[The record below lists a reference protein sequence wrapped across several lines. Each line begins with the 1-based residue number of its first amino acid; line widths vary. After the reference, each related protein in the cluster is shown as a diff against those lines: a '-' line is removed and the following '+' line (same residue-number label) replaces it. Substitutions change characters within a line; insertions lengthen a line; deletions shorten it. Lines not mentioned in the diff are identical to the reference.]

1 MTTASLQDY
10 TDLSAAPSTTE
21 TTPDVLTYSGA
32 REVLLNSP
40 TLLRGSYE
48 PQRIARIELI
58 AEDKFPLTVTLN
70 SASKTWQCNLEK
82 GFQSPG
88 TRWLRL
94 KGFDAA
100 GKEVAN
106 FVIYLTV
113 SNNPLALG
121 QLSLK
126 ILQTTLFKA
135 QPVDSSRLN
144 AQQKVTV
151 NAGQTFEVV
160 RYGYE
165 DGHLKLELKQAIA
178 PVGKFGYIYED
189 FAELKKGNN
198 VLRFEIGDV
207 PMTPLSAIA
216 LVVTPTLIK
225 TKPVDSAALQPN
237 QKVDLLQGQSL
248 RIIGYACTRG
258 HFRVTLAEDLPGFGS
273 MGFIYWQHVQ
283 IKRGEDV
290 IPYDPAAL
298 TMTATKSTLFKKRP
312 VDSAKLTDKEKYNF
326 PQGGYY
332 GVSSYLLEAGHIK
345 VSLTEELPGFGN
357 TGYVFPGF
365 VQMKRG
371 SQVFNPFPPQVEM
384 SIPYFSQR
392 DNPRSP
398 DSTCNVTAIA
408 MALYYFGIRSKSRG
422 QLENE
427 LLQWVINKYGS
438 DRQTNNNILSELIK
452 AYGFPKSSFSTR
464 RKWAEVKTE
473 LANRRPVVLGGDFTA
488 SGHIVCLIGY
498 TPQGYIV
505 NDPWGNALTG
515 YTSYDGRKLLYPY
528 TYMDRVAGPDGNV
541 WAHFFA
547 K

>member
-1 MTTASLQDY
+1 MTTASLPDY
-10 TDLSAAPSTTE
+10 TNLSATVPMAESIIE
-21 TTPDVLTYSGA
+21 VLSYNGP

-40 TLLRGSYE
+40 TLLKGTYD
-48 PQRIARIELI
+48 PQRIAQIDLV

-70 SASKTWQCNLEK
+70 PAGKIWQCNLEK

-88 TRWLRL
+88 ARWLRL
-94 KGFDAA
+94 KGKDTG
-100 GKEVAN
+100 GKEVAST
-106 FVIYLTV
+106 VIYLTV
-113 SNNPLALG
+113 SNNPLMLG
-121 QLSLK
+121 QLILT

-135 QPVDSSRLN
+135 QPIDSSRLT
-144 AQQKVTV
+144 AQQKATV

-165 DGHLKLELKQAIA
+165 DGHLRLELKDAIA

-189 FAELKKGNN
+189 FAELKKGTNI
-198 VLRFEIGDV
+198 LRFEIGDV
-207 PMTPLSAIA
+207 PMTPLSAVA
-216 LVVTPTLIK
+216 LIVTPTVIK
-225 TKPVDSAALQPN
+225 ARPVDVAMLQPN

-248 RIIGYACTRG
+248 RIVGYACTRG
-258 HFRVTLAEDLPGFGS
+258 HFRVTLAEALPGFGNT
-273 MGFIYWQHVQ
+273 GFIYWQHVQ
-283 IKRGEDV
+283 LKRGQDV

-298 TMTATKSTLFKKRP
+298 TIAATKSTIFKKRP
-312 VDSAKLTDKEKYNF
+312 VDSAKLSNQEKYNF
-326 PQGGYY
+326 PQGDYY

-357 TGYVFPGF
+357 TAYVFPGF

-371 SQVFNPFPPQVEM
+371 SQVLNPFPPQVEM

-398 DSTCNVTAIA
+398 DATCNVTAVA
-408 MALYYFGIRSKSRG
+408 MALYYLGIRSKSGR
-422 QLENE
+422 QLEDE

-438 DRQTNNNILSELIK
+438 DRQTDNNILAELIK
-452 AYGFPKSSFSTR
+452 AYGFSKSSFSTQ

-473 LANRRPVVLGGDFTA
+473 LASRRPVVLGGDFTA

-498 TPQGYIV
+498 APQGYIV

-528 TYMDRVAGPDGNV
+528 TYMDRVAGPDGRV